1 MTSASSSPLL
11 LLDGAVA
18 STAFPFVAASYG
30 NTFTEQR
37 ALEQGAAVVDLSH
50 RGIITVTGPDR
61 LGWLDSLLSQKLDAL
76 RPGDSA
82 ETLLLDPQGHVEYAM
97 RIVDDGVTAW
107 LLVDEGVA
115 SALAGWLDRMRFM
128 KQVEVADVSADFA
141 AVGVFR
147 EGLAAHA
154 LAGLATVS
162 NGVPIVWHDPWTDVV
177 AGGYQY
183 ASAEGHPAALWDY
196 RECVLPAAELTV
208 VAELVQNGDFSAA
221 GLTAWDALRIAAW
234 RPRAATE
241 VDAGLLP
248 HETDWLR
255 TAVHLAKGCYRG
267 QETVAKVH
275 NLGHPPR
282 RLVYLHLD
290 GVHEVLPEAG
300 ALVKLEGNEV
310 GRITAA
316 ARHFEEGSIALA
328 MIKRSVDPVAL
339 LEVEVEADGVA
350 LRASQ
355 LTIVPTDA
363 GRTAPP
369 AKLPRLG
376 AVTRD

>member
-1 MTSASSSPLL
+1 MASASSSPLL

-18 STAFPFVAASYG
+18 STAYPSVAASYG

-50 RGIITVTGPDR
+50 RGVITVAGVDR

-82 ETLLLDPQGHVEYAM
+82 EALLLDPQGHVEYAM
-97 RIVDDGVTAW
+97 RIVDDGATAW

-115 SALAGWLDRMRFM
+115 PTLTGWLDRMRFM
-128 KQVEVADVSADFA
+128 KQVEVSDVTAAFA

-154 LAGLATVS
+154 LAGLAEVS
-162 NGVPIVWHDPWTDVV
+162 NGVPVVWHDPWTDVV

-183 ASAEGHPAALWDY
+183 AATEGHPAPLWDY
-196 RECVLPAAELTV
+196 REYVLPVAQLTL
-208 VAELVQNGDFSAA
+208 VAELVQKGDFSAA

-290 GVHEVLPEAG
+290 GVHDVLPEAG
-300 ALVKLEGNEV
+300 AALMHEGNEV

-316 ARHFEEGSIALA
+316 ARHFEEGPIALA
-328 MIKRSVDPVAL
+328 LIKRSVDPLAL
-339 LEVEVEADGVA
+339 LEVEADGVV
-350 LRASQ
+350 LTASQ